1 MLPFCQT
8 QARLFLLQDRCQ
20 VRLDG
25 SPSEVGRRGQSQGHD
40 QQQALP
46 GNARGPMEH
55 DGPAEGLL
63 VDLRL
68 CGNLFA
74 REKSPKVSVLEA
86 ESSCQRHDSTS
97 FLGKINFPKI

>member
-1 MLPFCQT
+1 
-8 QARLFLLQDRCQ
+8 
-20 VRLDG
+20 
-25 SPSEVGRRGQSQGHD
+25 
-40 QQQALP
+40 
-46 GNARGPMEH
+46 MEH
-55 DGPAEGLL
+55 DGPAQGLL

>member
-1 MLPFCQT
+1 
-8 QARLFLLQDRCQ
+8 
-20 VRLDG
+20 
-25 SPSEVGRRGQSQGHD
+25 
-40 QQQALP
+40 
-46 GNARGPMEH
+46 MEH
-55 DGPAEGLL
+55 DGPAEGLF

-97 FLGKINFPKI
+97 FLEKYFFQKFEHITPQNQDTSML